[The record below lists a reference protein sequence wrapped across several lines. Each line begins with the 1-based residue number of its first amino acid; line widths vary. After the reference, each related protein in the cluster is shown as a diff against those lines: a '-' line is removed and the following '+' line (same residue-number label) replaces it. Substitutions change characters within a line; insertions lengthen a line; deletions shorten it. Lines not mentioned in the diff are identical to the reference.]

1 MNSSLSQ
8 STATILV
15 VDDTPANISVLLGL
29 LNEQGHKVLVADDGA
44 SALEQLKHVRPDLI
58 LLDVMMPGL
67 DGFEVC
73 RRIKQLPDLAEIPIL
88 FLTAL
93 DETEEKLKDPARSA
107 ENKKGIIE
115 SKLETL
121 VEDPT
126 FKACLEQQLA
136 AFQKEKDR
144 IKNVM
149 VGGSIDAKQDVH
161 VGDTEGGNDVGLT
174 KKNVLENV
182 TVKTDGS
189 FHLGDGK

>member
-1 MNSSLSQ
+1 M
-8 STATILV
+8 
-15 VDDTPANISVLLGL
+15 L
-29 LNEQGHKVLVADDGA
+29 LNKAAEYILALLTEDETIKAFPKEFIAESAKWVKSWFLKDDV
-44 SALEQLKHVRPDLI
+44 K
-58 LLDVMMPGL
+58 
-67 DGFEVC
+67 
-73 RRIKQLPDLAEIPIL
+73 
-88 FLTAL
+88 
-93 DETEEKLKDPARSA
+93 TEEKLKDPARSA
-107 ENKKGIIE
+107 ETKKGIIE

-126 FKACLEQQLA
+126 FKASLEQQLA